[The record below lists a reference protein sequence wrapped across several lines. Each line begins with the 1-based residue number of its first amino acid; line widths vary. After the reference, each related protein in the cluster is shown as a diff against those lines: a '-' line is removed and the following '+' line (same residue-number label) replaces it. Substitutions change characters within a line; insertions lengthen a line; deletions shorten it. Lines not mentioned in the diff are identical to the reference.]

1 MGDLFRFS
9 GVRCLENS
17 TRRDFTLHA
26 GEIRLMQLATRH
38 EKNVMIDCAIGEV
51 DCKEGSIEIAR
62 SDRRRSD
69 ALASDQAE
77 ERRHNQ
83 DPMPLIW
90 QPVMDNMQKDVAWVA
105 SNGGLISNLKIW
117 ENVTLPMWYHSR
129 RDVIE
134 TEQRVLHWLEIL
146 GLSVNDYS
154 EFMASQ
160 PFSLE
165 SWQRKLA
172 GLLRALMQMPRVLV
186 VDAIVF
192 EDVKSRLV
200 ECWTNAL
207 EAYAGE
213 GRSVLVLTDK
223 VTNLSWERIEAET
236 E

>member
-1 MGDLFRFS
+1 MGDLFKFS
-9 GVRCLENS
+9 GVRCLEDS
-17 TRRDFTLHA
+17 AVRDFTLHA

-38 EKNVMIDCAIGEV
+38 EKNVMIDCAIGEAI
-51 DCKEGSIEIAR
+51 CREGRIEIAR
-62 SDRRRSD
+62 ADRRSKDTSVSD
-69 ALASDQAE
+69 LPE
-77 ERRHNQ
+77 ERRLNQ
-83 DPMPLIW
+83 EAMPLIW

-117 ENVTLPMWYHSR
+117 ENVTLPMWYHSS
-129 RDVIE
+129 RDVSE

-146 GLSVNDYS
+146 GLAVNEYS
-154 EFMASQ
+154 EFMAAQ
-160 PFSLE
+160 PSSLE

-186 VDAIVF
+186 VDSIVF

-207 EAYAGE
+207 GAYASE
-213 GRSVLVLTDK
+213 GRSVLVLADK
-223 VTNLSWERIEAET
+223 VTNLPWERIEAET